1 MTAIP
6 SVPKNADAETRR
18 FLEAVKQILEIGTT
32 DRAGVGE
39 SFVRTK
45 DLVSGGIAKVNRA
58 GTIAGVAV
66 ASQSVTPQVPNAITG
81 LSATGVFT
89 QIILD
94 WTYGGP
100 NDVEYFEVSR
110 ALGTQTIA
118 DAVVVGTTQAQVF
131 ADAGVTPGVEYL
143 YWVRGV
149 NDTKFGAY
157 SDIDGVSATLDADIL
172 TELAALSGGV
182 TENNLSQELIERMS
196 VLSGNAQEV
205 LDRSSAIAAEIIE
218 RKNADE
224 HNQSQID
231 TVVADVAAVN
241 SDLADEIAKRV
252 TDFGNVYSLVFSNNG
267 DITSLNSALSD
278 EVTARQTAVSDLAD
292 TVAGQQ
298 TEITTTAEDLV
309 AETTARVAQIS
320 SLDSQMAGVIET
332 TTTLTSDLSAETTAR
347 TSALSAVE
355 NSVASLQTDVS
366 TNATDIS
373 AETAAR
379 DSAIST
385 INNTIASIE
394 TDVATNAT
402 DVSAETTAR
411 ETAISTINS
420 TIASIESNVATNVA
434 GLTAETTARE
444 SAISTVN
451 NTIASIESDVA
462 TNATDLTAET
472 NARETAISTVNSTIA
487 SIQSDIS
494 TNATD
499 ISAETSTRESQYT
512 QTLESLASI
521 QTDLTTA
528 TDSISA
534 EVTAR
539 EQQYATLN
547 TAVSAVQTDVTTVA
561 SDLSAETTART
572 DQIASVNTSIA
583 TLTTDISTVANDLS
597 TEVTAL
603 ETAIA
608 NVGTDT
614 AAVETIVN
622 ARVDPLEDAVEASY
636 VLRANAN
643 NTVAGF
649 SLFNSADEPSTFD
662 IVADRF
668 SVSPSYT
675 SFPLDYLTLEE
686 RRDVDGSDGTG
697 RNLLVS
703 DRFFG
708 DDLDLYVLFTTFEF
722 EYGLSVGFVGT
733 LPSGLAVANA
743 TMSVDFRT
751 YAPGNTID
759 HDRTDVPVT
768 HIADYSPT
776 GSHLDTQPVYGV
788 HIPVATGRNI
798 SFLGVSLTFSGSNV
812 TPFTVDGTTG
822 TVLMNNALIGTAAI
836 GDAQIADL
844 SASKI
849 TADNLAAISANLGNI
864 TAGTLQGPNNRFR
877 IDLANNRLEVYDEN
891 DTLRVRLGDLS

>member
-32 DRAGVGE
+32 DRAGAGE

-66 ASQSVTPQVPNAITG
+66 ASQSVTPQVPNGITG

-94 WTYGGP
+94 WIYGGP
-100 NDVEYFEVSR
+100 NDVEYFEVYR

-172 TELAALSGGV
+172 TALAALSGGV
-182 TENNLSQELIERMS
+182 TENNLSQELIERMT
-196 VLSGNAQEV
+196 VLSGNTQEV

-218 RKNADE
+218 RKNADD
-224 HNQSQID
+224 NNASQIS
-231 TVVADVAAVN
+231 TVAIDVTTVN
-241 SDLADEIAKRV
+241 S
-252 TDFGNVYSLVFSNNG
+252 S
-267 DITSLNSALSD
+267 LSD
-278 EVTARQTAVSDLAD
+278 EVTARQTAVSDLAN

-347 TSALSAVE
+347 TIALSSVE
-355 NSVASLQTDVS
+355 GSVASLQTDVS

-379 DSAIST
+379 DSAIS
-385 INNTIASIE
+385 S
-394 TDVATNAT
+394 
-402 DVSAETTAR
+402 
-411 ETAISTINS
+411 INS
-420 TIASIESNVATNVA
+420 TIASIESDVTTNV
-434 GLTAETTARE
+434 
-444 SAISTVN
+444 
-451 NTIASIESDVA
+451 
-462 TNATDLTAET
+462 TDLNAET
-472 NARETAISTVNSTIA
+472 NARETAISTVNSAIA

-499 ISAETSTRESQYT
+499 LSAETSTRESQYT

-528 TDSISA
+528 TDDISA
-534 EVTAR
+534 EVSAR
-539 EQQYATLN
+539 EAQYATIN
-547 TAVSAVQTDVTTVA
+547 TAVAAVITDVTTVA

-572 DQIASVNTSIA
+572 DQIASLNTSIA
-583 TLTTDISTVANDLS
+583 TLTTDISTVASDLG

-614 AAVETIVN
+614 AAVESIVN
-622 ARVDPLEDAVEASY
+622 AKVDPLEDAVEASF
-636 VLRANAN
+636 VLRTNAN
-643 NTVAGF
+643 NQVAGF
-649 SLFNSADEPSTFD
+649 SLFNSADEPTTFD
-662 IVADRF
+662 IIADKFSISPTFKDYGQVKLQGFDIEDWMDGATVTIENFFAPGLPLLFDSNRNVDGQNSACMFFHYDDARDAGLTIPNLTMKFELGGSYYGPPLYTITGPPRYLFTSFGHQYWGIRRSQSSAVNQRFIQGSVTEAGSTVSPF
-668 SVSPSYT
+668 SVNA
-675 SFPLDYLTLEE
+675 
-686 RRDVDGSDGTG
+686 VNGQ
-697 RNLLVS
+697 VS
-703 DRFFG
+703 
-708 DDLDLYVLFTTFEF
+708 
-722 EYGLSVGFVGT
+722 
-733 LPSGLAVANA
+733 
-743 TMSVDFRT
+743 M
-751 YAPGNTID
+751 NT
-759 HDRTDVPVT
+759 
-768 HIADYSPT
+768 
-776 GSHLDTQPVYGV
+776 
-788 HIPVATGRNI
+788 
-798 SFLGVSLTFSGSNV
+798 
-812 TPFTVDGTTG
+812 
-822 TVLMNNALIGTAAI
+822 ALIGTAAI
-836 GDAQIADL
+836 NDAQIASL
-844 SASKI
+844 AASKI
-849 TADNLAAISANLGNI
+849 TADNLAAISANLGAI
-864 TAGTLQGPNNRFR
+864 TAGTMTGPDNRFR
-877 IDLANNRLEVYDEN
+877 IDLANNRLDVYDEN
-891 DTLRVRLGDLS
+891 ETLRVRLGFLG

>member
-32 DRAGVGE
+32 DRAGAGE

-66 ASQSVTPQVPNAITG
+66 ASQSVTPQVPNGITG

-196 VLSGNAQEV
+196 VLSGNTQEV

-218 RKNADE
+218 RKNADD
-224 HNQSQID
+224 NNASQIS
-231 TVVADVAAVN
+231 TVAIDVTTVN
-241 SDLADEIAKRV
+241 S
-252 TDFGNVYSLVFSNNG
+252 S
-267 DITSLNSALSD
+267 LSD
-278 EVTARQTAVSDLAD
+278 EVTARQTAVSDLAN

-347 TSALSAVE
+347 TIALSSVE
-355 NSVASLQTDVS
+355 DSVASLQTDVS

-379 DSAIST
+379 DSAIS
-385 INNTIASIE
+385 S
-394 TDVATNAT
+394 
-402 DVSAETTAR
+402 
-411 ETAISTINS
+411 INS
-420 TIASIESNVATNVA
+420 TIASV
-434 GLTAETTARE
+434 
-444 SAISTVN
+444 
-451 NTIASIESDVA
+451 
-462 TNATDLTAET
+462 
-472 NARETAISTVNSTIA
+472 
-487 SIQSDIS
+487 QSDIS

-528 TDSISA
+528 TDDISA
-534 EVTAR
+534 EVSAR
-539 EQQYATLN
+539 EAQYATIN
-547 TAVSAVQTDVTTVA
+547 TAVAAVITDVTTVA

-572 DQIASVNTSIA
+572 DQIASLNTSIA
-583 TLTTDISTVANDLS
+583 TLTTDISTVASDLG

-614 AAVETIVN
+614 AAVESIVN
-622 ARVDPLEDAVEASY
+622 AKVDPLEDAVEASF
-636 VLRANAN
+636 VLRTNAN
-643 NTVAGF
+643 NQVAGF
-649 SLFNSADEPSTFD
+649 SLFNSADEPTTFD
-662 IVADRF
+662 IIADKFSISPTFKDYGQVKLQGFDIEDWMDGATVTIENFFAPGLPLLFDSNRNVDGQNSACMFFHYDDARDAGLTIPNLTMKFELGGSYYSPPLYTITGPPRYLFTSFGHQYWGIRRSQSSAVNQRFIQGSVTESGSTVSPF
-668 SVSPSYT
+668 SVNA
-675 SFPLDYLTLEE
+675 
-686 RRDVDGSDGTG
+686 VNGQ
-697 RNLLVS
+697 VS
-703 DRFFG
+703 
-708 DDLDLYVLFTTFEF
+708 
-722 EYGLSVGFVGT
+722 
-733 LPSGLAVANA
+733 
-743 TMSVDFRT
+743 M
-751 YAPGNTID
+751 NT
-759 HDRTDVPVT
+759 
-768 HIADYSPT
+768 
-776 GSHLDTQPVYGV
+776 
-788 HIPVATGRNI
+788 
-798 SFLGVSLTFSGSNV
+798 
-812 TPFTVDGTTG
+812 
-822 TVLMNNALIGTAAI
+822 ALIGTAAI
-836 GDAQIADL
+836 NDAQIASL
-844 SASKI
+844 AASKI
-849 TADNLAAISANLGNI
+849 TADNLAAISANLGDI
-864 TAGTLQGPNNRFR
+864 TAGTMTGPDNRFR
-877 IDLANNRLEVYDEN
+877 IDLANNRLDVYDEN
-891 DTLRVRLGDLS
+891 ETLRVRLGFLG